1 MDKTPAFD
9 SDSGLSKRLAELR
22 NFLQEHV
29 TPLERHLRGSFRQLV
44 PHLETLRVEIK
55 RQGWWA
61 PQAPKEWGG
70 GGLSFRQF
78 VLVSEVLGWSPLGH
92 YLCNCQA
99 PDAGNMELLAEFGT
113 PSQKEKWLRP
123 LVAGKIRS
131 CFSMTE
137 PDYPGSNPVW
147 LGTTA
152 KLDGQEYVIN
162 GRKWFTSSADGAAF
176 AIVMAVTD
184 PAAPPHRRA
193 SLFIVPT
200 DMPGFHLVRNISCLG
215 HEGDDW
221 NSHSEIVYEQ
231 CRVPRDHLIGEPG
244 EGFAMAQ
251 ARLGPGRIHHCMRFL
266 GIAQRSFELLCERA
280 AKRELAPGDKLGTR
294 QVVQHWI
301 ADSRAELL
309 AARLMVLHAAERIE
323 AVGVKEAREE
333 ISLIKFFVAN
343 VMMQIVDRAI
353 QAYGALGVSDD
364 VVLAEFYRQG
374 RAARIYDGAD
384 EVHKTAV
391 AKKILK
397 DYGLEL

>member
-1 MDKTPAFD
+1 MEKAPAFD
-9 SDSGLSKRLAELR
+9 ADGSLSARLVELKQ
-22 NFLQEHV
+22 FLEEHV
-29 TPLERHLRGSFRQLV
+29 TPLESRLRGSFRQLV
-44 PHLETLRVEIK
+44 PDLERLRVEIK
-55 RQGWWA
+55 KRGWWA
-61 PQAPKEWGG
+61 PQAPREWGG
-70 GGLSFRQF
+70 GGMSFRQF
-78 VLVSEVLGWSPLGH
+78 ALVSEVLGRSPLGH

-99 PDAGNMELLAEFGT
+99 PDAGNMELLAEYGT

-123 LVAGKIRS
+123 LVAGEIRS

-147 LGTTA
+147 LGTRA
-152 KLDGQEYVIN
+152 QLDGQEYVIN

-200 DMPGFHLVRNISCLG
+200 NTPGFRLVRNISCMG

-221 NSHSEIVYEQ
+221 NSHSEIVYER

-244 EGFAMAQ
+244 AGFAMAQ

-280 AKRELAPGDKLGTR
+280 AKRELAPGEKLGTR

-323 AVGVKEAREE
+323 AVGVKGAREE

-353 QAYGALGVSDD
+353 QAHGALGVSDD

-391 AKKILK
+391 AKKILR